1 MSKYIFITGG
11 VISSLGKG
19 LASSSIGTI
28 LKDRGLKISMLK
40 IDPYINVDPGTMSPY
55 QHGEVFVTDD
65 GAECDLDIGNYER
78 FLSTN
83 LSQLNNFTTGRV
95 YESVIK
101 KEREGKYLGN
111 TVQVVPHI
119 TNEIIERIEAVPATT
134 DMDILLIELGGTIGD
149 IESLPFVEAIRQ
161 FTLKHKKDVLHIH
174 LTLLPYIPSAGEL
187 KTKPAQHSVKSLNEL
202 GIWPQILM
210 CRTPEKLPLNI
221 KEKLSLFCNVEVNA
235 IIDAVDVPDI
245 YEIPLSFKEQ
255 NLDDI
260 ILKYLNVEA
269 PQGELKEWNKIVH
282 ILKHPSKKT
291 TIGIIGKYV
300 ELKDAYKSIIESF
313 KHGAIAN
320 DCKIDLDWIVAET
333 IEDDPSVQLG
343 KVNAILVPGGFGERG
358 IEGKI
363 KAANFARTNKIPYF
377 GICLGMQVAVIEYS
391 RNVLG
396 LKEAHSTEF
405 RKECCHPVIDMI
417 QEKKYIQEYGGTL
430 RLGKYAC
437 KIKKPSLAHDVYGCE
452 MISERHRHRY
462 EVNNEYVGKLEAAGM
477 VISGMNPDR
486 NLVEIIELPREIHP
500 FFMAVQFH
508 PEFKSRPLK
517 AHPLFR
523 EFVKASLK

>member
-1 MSKYIFITGG
+1 MSKFIFITGG

-28 LKDRGLKISMLK
+28 LKDRGLKVSMLK

-78 FLSTN
+78 FLGTD

-95 YESVIK
+95 YESVIR

-119 TNEIIERIEAVPATT
+119 TNEIIERIEAVPAQS
-134 DMDILLIELGGTIGD
+134 DMDVLLIELGGTIGD
-149 IESLPFVEAIRQ
+149 IESLPFIEAIRQ

-174 LTLLPYIPSAGEL
+174 LTLLPFIHSAGEL

-210 CRTPEKLPLNI
+210 CRTPEKLPHNI
-221 KEKLSLFCNVEVNA
+221 KEKLSLFCNVEVDA

-245 YEIPLSFKEQ
+245 YEIPISFKEQ

-260 ILKYLNVEA
+260 ILKYLNLNA
-269 PQGELKEWNKIVH
+269 PKGELSEWKKIVH
-282 ILKHPSKKT
+282 TLKFPKRDT

-300 ELKDAYKSIIESF
+300 ELRDAYKSIIESF

-320 DCKIDLDWIVAET
+320 DCRVKLEWIVAESL
-333 IEDDPSVQLG
+333 EDDPDGILS
-343 KVNAILVPGGFGERG
+343 KVKGILVPGGFGERG

-363 KAANFARTNKIPYF
+363 KAAHYARTRKIPYF
-377 GICLGMQVAVIEYS
+377 GICLGMQVAVIEFC

-396 LKEAHSTEF
+396 LTEAHSTEF
-405 RKECCHPVIDMI
+405 RKGCCDPVIDMI
-417 QEKKYIQEYGGTL
+417 EEKKYIQEYGGTL
-430 RLGKYAC
+430 RLGKYNC
-437 KIKKPSLAHDVYGCE
+437 KIKKPSLAFDIYGSE

-462 EVNNEYVGKLEAAGM
+462 EVNNSYVEQLEKSGM
-477 VISGMNPDR
+477 VISGMNPER
-486 NLVEIIELPREIHP
+486 NLVEIIELPRDMHP
-500 FFMAVQFH
+500 FFIAGQFH
-508 PEFKSRPLK
+508 PEFKSRPLA

-523 EFVKASLK
+523 EFVKSTL

>member
-28 LKDRGLKISMLK
+28 LKDRGLKVSMLK

-78 FLSTN
+78 FLGTN

-119 TNEIIERIEAVPATT
+119 TNEIIERIEAVPAQSA
-134 DMDILLIELGGTIGD
+134 MDVLIVELGGTIGD

-174 LTLLPYIPSAGEL
+174 LTLLPFIRSAGEL

-210 CRTPEKLPLNI
+210 CRTPEKLPHPI
-221 KEKLSLFCNVEVNA
+221 KEKLSLFCNVEIEA

-255 NLDDI
+255 KLDDI
-260 ILKYLNVEA
+260 ILKYLNLEA
-269 PQGELKEWNKIVH
+269 PQGELTEWKKIVN
-282 ILKHPSKKT
+282 ILKFPKRET

-300 ELKDAYKSIIESF
+300 ELRDAYKSIIESF

-320 DCKIDLDWIVAET
+320 DCRVKLEWIVAEN
-333 IEDDPSVQLG
+333 IEDDPDGLLCNVKG
-343 KVNAILVPGGFGERG
+343 ILVPGGFGERG

-363 KAANFARTNKIPYF
+363 KAAHYARTRKTPYF
-377 GICLGMQVAVIEYS
+377 GICLGLQVAVIEFC

-396 LKEAHSTEF
+396 LAEAHSTEF
-405 RKECCHPVIDMI
+405 KKDCCNPVIDI
-417 QEKKYIQEYGGTL
+417 IEEKKDIMEYGGTL
-430 RLGKYAC
+430 RLGKYNC
-437 KIKKPSLAHDVYGCE
+437 KIKKPSLAFDIYGME

-462 EVNNEYVGKLEAAGM
+462 EVNNAYVERLEKAGM
-477 VISGMNPDR
+477 IVSGINPER
-486 NLVEIIELPREIHP
+486 NLVEIIELSRDMHP
-500 FFMAVQFH
+500 FFIAAQFH
-508 PEFKSRPLK
+508 PEFKSRPLA

-523 EFVKASLK
+523 EFIKSTL